1 MSFNTG
7 LSGLKAASQ
16 NLDVIGHN
24 IANANTTGMK
34 ASRAEFAELYAVSIG
49 ATGGTGGG
57 IGVEVANVAQLF
69 SQGNVSVTGNDLDI
83 AINGAGFFRVE
94 LLGGDIAYT
103 RSGEFK
109 LDKEGYIVT
118 NQGARLTGYTQVDPV
133 TGLIIRGSTNSLS
146 PIQLPTATGIP
157 ARQATLIQ
165 AGLNLDA
172 RADIATVTT
181 AGVPPAA
188 STYEPALETYGTSMV
203 VYDTQGVE
211 VPVRLNFVKTAL
223 NTWKV
228 FATPGEGGT
237 TEEIADVTFNPNGTI
252 NTITPYGGVAGDP
265 LSINVPTNATAPAST
280 FPVSVDLSTMTQYGT
295 RFSIFTLEQDGYP
308 PGELTGVSISEDG
321 SVMARYSNG
330 ESVLSAQIALTNF
343 RNLQGLQP
351 QGSGYW
357 LQTVASG
364 DPITSAPRDPGFGT
378 VRQGALEESN
388 VDITA
393 ELVNMITAQRAYQA
407 NAQTIKTQ
415 DQVLSTLVNL
425 R

>member
-34 ASRAEFAELYAVSIG
+34 ASRVEFAELYARSIG
-49 ATGGTGGG
+49 ATGGSGGG
-57 IGVEVANVAQLF
+57 IGVEVANVAQIF
-69 SQGNVSVTGNDLDI
+69 SQGNVTVTGNDLDL
-83 AINGAGFFRVE
+83 AINGPGFFRVAM
-94 LLGGDIAYT
+94 LGGSIAYT

-109 LDKEGYIVT
+109 LDKDGYIVT
-118 NQGARLTGYTQVDPV
+118 NQGAQLTGYTEVDPV
-133 TGLIIRGSTNSLS
+133 TGQIIRGSPDSLS
-146 PIQLPTATGIP
+146 PIQLPTAAGIP
-157 ARQATLIQ
+157 ARQSTAII

-172 RADIATVTT
+172 RADIATVVTP
-181 AGVPPAA
+181 AVPPAA
-188 STYEPALETYGTSMV
+188 STYDPPLETYGTSLV
-203 VYDTQGVE
+203 VHDTQGIE
-211 VPVRLNFVKTAL
+211 IPVRLNFVKTAL

-228 FATPGEGGT
+228 FGTSGGGA
-237 TEEIADVTFNPNGTI
+237 TEEIADIDFNPNGTV
-252 NTITPYGGVAGDP
+252 NAITPFGGVAGDP
-265 LSINVPTNATAPAST
+265 LSINVPTNATSPAST
-280 FPVSVDLSTMTQYGT
+280 FPVSIDLESMTQFGT
-295 RFSIFTLEQDGYP
+295 RFSVFELNQDGYP

-321 SVMARYSNG
+321 SVLARYSNG
-330 ESVLSAQIALTNF
+330 ESILSAQVALTNF

-351 QGSGYW
+351 QGGGYW
-357 LQTVASG
+357 LQTVAAG